1 MFLKLKKK
9 NCSTNGIRHK
19 KQITKNW
26 LTKSSKFIKYLK
38 TSIKKNSGRNISG
51 SITTRHQGGGLKKKS
66 YFLNQN
72 LDEFNAIVISIVN
85 DSKKSSFV
93 ALNFDLKKKLFFTTI
108 ASRNLCSGSII
119 KSTKLAKG
127 YYSGF
132 YGFLENFPTGI
143 SIYNVSSKRNMFCFA
158 KSAGV
163 YCTLLQKQKSGF
175 VLRLPSGKIIKVLE
189 NTSAFIGKVSNRLH
203 KHCKKGK
210 AGINRNRN
218 KRPTVRGIAM
228 NPVDH
233 PHGGRTNGGFHPVTP
248 WGIPTLGKKTV
259 KVKKNVKI

>member
-19 KQITKNW
+19 KQITNNW
-26 LTKSSKFIKYLK
+26 LTKTSNIVKLIKH
-38 TSIKKNSGRNISG
+38 SIKSESGRNNTG
-51 SITTRHQGGGLKKKS
+51 RITVRHKGGGLKKKS
-66 YFLNQN
+66 YFPNQTIN
-72 LDEFNAIVISIVN
+72 EYNAIVISIVK
-85 DSKKSSFV
+85 DSRKTGFL
-93 ALNFDLKKKLFFTTI
+93 AINFDLKKKLFFTTI

-127 YYSGF
+127 YFSGF

-143 SIYNVSSKRNMFCFA
+143 SIYNVSSKRNLFCFA

-175 VLRLPSGKIIKVLE
+175 IIRLPSGKIIKVTE

-203 KHCKKGK
+203 KHCIKGK
-210 AGINRNRN
+210 AGINRNVN

-259 KVKKNVKI
+259 KLKNVKV

>member
-9 NCSTNGIRHK
+9 NCSTSGIRHK
-19 KQITKNW
+19 KQITKNF
-26 LTKSSKFIKYLK
+26 LTKKSNFIKNIK
-38 TSIKKNSGRNISG
+38 HSIKSNSGRNSTG
-51 SITTRHQGGGLKKKS
+51 CITVRHKGGGLKKKS
-66 YFLNQN
+66 YFLNQKI
-72 LDEFNAIVISIVN
+72 DEFNAIVISIVN
-85 DSKKSSFV
+85 DSKKTSFIS
-93 ALNFDLKKKLFFTTI
+93 LNFDLKKKLFFTTI
-108 ASRNLCSGSII
+108 ASRNLCSGSIL
-119 KSTKLAKG
+119 KATKLAKG
-127 YYSGF
+127 YFSGF

-143 SIYNVSSKRNMFCFA
+143 SIYNVSSKKNIFCFA

-175 VLRLPSGKIIKVLE
+175 ILRLPSGKIVKVFE

-210 AGINRNRN
+210 AGINRNKN

-259 KVKKNVKI
+259 KSRNVKI

>member
-19 KQITKNW
+19 KQVTKNW
-26 LTKSSKFIKYLK
+26 LTKASNFIK
-38 TSIKKNSGRNISG
+38 SIKHSIKCNGGRNNTG
-51 SITTRHQGGGLKKKS
+51 CITVRHKGGGLKKKS
-66 YFLNQN
+66 YFLNQTVK
-72 LDEFNAIVISIVN
+72 EFNAVVISIIN
-85 DSKKSSFV
+85 DSKKTCFI
-93 ALNFDLKKKLFFTTI
+93 AINFDLKKKVFFTTT

-119 KSTKLAKG
+119 KSTKLTG
-127 YYSGF
+127 GCFSGF

-143 SIYNVSSKRNMFCFA
+143 SIYNVSSKRNVFCFA

-175 VLRLPSGKIIKVLE
+175 ILRLPSGKIIKVLE
-189 NTSAFIGKVSNRLH
+189 STSAFLGKISNRLN
-203 KHCKKGK
+203 KHCKRGK
-210 AGINRNRN
+210 AGINRNIN

-259 KVKKNVKI
+259 KFKNVKI